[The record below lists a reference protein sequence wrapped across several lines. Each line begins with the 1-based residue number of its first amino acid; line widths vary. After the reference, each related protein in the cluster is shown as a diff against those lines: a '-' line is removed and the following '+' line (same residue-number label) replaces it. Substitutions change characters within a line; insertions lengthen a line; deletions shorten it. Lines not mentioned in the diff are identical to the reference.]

1 MRPLVSPARAHYTP
15 LDLRERSSVVPSIAV
30 ASAGRRRA
38 AVSERIHALLSSDD
52 YGSSVERHGGCHP
65 VYANARGGS
74 YRAPVWSSVLIRTA
88 GDLPGTEIIA
98 GGNAFEDL
106 EAART
111 LLARR

>member
-1 MRPLVSPARAHYTP
+1 
-15 LDLRERSSVVPSIAV
+15 V
-30 ASAGRRRA
+30 AAIRYMPTC
-38 AVSERIHALLSSDD
+38 V
-52 YGSSVERHGGCHP
+52 
-65 VYANARGGS
+65 GGS